1 MRPTGFENCEELIV
15 TRQITKD
22 KITKFFVN
30 GQNSNLSKVKNL
42 FRSVQL
48 NI

>member
-1 MRPTGFENCEELIV
+1 MRPTGYENCEELIV